1 MERHVVVSFG
11 PDSEYEFHCDD
22 HRSPVR
28 NVADARDWL
37 EQQFHVL
44 ECEVV
49 TPTGKILIID
59 KILAVA
65 RNAGE
70 RRFAGD
76 GDWALRFACS
86 AALALNRAAVRVN
99 VVDDTVSY

>member
-1 MERHVVVSFG
+1 MERHVIVSFG
-11 PDSEYEFHCDD
+11 PDSEYEFHCSDN
-22 HRSPVR
+22 RSPVR
-28 NVADARDWL
+28 TVENARDWL

-70 RRFAGD
+70 KRFASD
-76 GDWALRFACS
+76 SEWALHFACS
-86 AALALNRAAVRVN
+86 TALALNRAAVRVN
-99 VVDDTVSY
+99 VVDDMVSY